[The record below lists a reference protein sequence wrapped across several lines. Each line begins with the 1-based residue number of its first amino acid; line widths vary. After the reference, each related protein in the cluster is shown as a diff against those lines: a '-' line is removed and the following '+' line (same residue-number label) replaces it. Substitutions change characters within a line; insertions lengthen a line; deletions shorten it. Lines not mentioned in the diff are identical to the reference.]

1 MEQGMDDDK
10 MFCTQC
16 GAVMGE
22 GDQFCPSCGA
32 KADGAPNPYRESP
45 ASRDSESL
53 NTTRILIL
61 LYGIFASVFGILALA
76 GSTMLNDPSMQQA
89 MIDAGFNVNMN
100 DLAATVALESVV
112 LLASGLCAIVSS
124 YFVGKRTNYTLA
136 LVLCIAASA
145 LSLIMFPI
153 GIVTLLVGLYVAYRV
168 KSAQS
173 LFS

>member
-1 MEQGMDDDK
+1 MDDDRK
-10 MFCTQC
+10 FCTQC
-16 GAVMGE
+16 GAVMEE

-32 KADGAPNPYRESP
+32 KADGAPNPYRGSP

-76 GSTMLNDPSMQQA
+76 GSSMLNDPSMQQA
-89 MIDAGFNVNMN
+89 LIDAGFNVNTG
-100 DLAATVALESVV
+100 DLAATAAIEAAV
-112 LLASGLCAIVSS
+112 LLASGLCAVASS
-124 YFVGKRTNYTLA
+124 YFVSKRSNYSLA
-136 LVLCIAASA
+136 LILCIAAAA
-145 LSLIMFPI
+145 LSLVMFPV
-153 GIVTLLVGLYVAYRV
+153 GIATLLVGLYMAYRV